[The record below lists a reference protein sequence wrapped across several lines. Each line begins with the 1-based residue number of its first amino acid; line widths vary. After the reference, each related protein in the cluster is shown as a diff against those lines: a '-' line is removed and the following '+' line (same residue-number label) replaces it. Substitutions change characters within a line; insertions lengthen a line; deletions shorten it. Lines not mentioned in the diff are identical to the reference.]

1 MVDLAP
7 DSSERTKCFDW
18 LNKLCSQVSYPDE
31 HNIIRDVIHLILRL
45 ERRVHGSCTVLGF
58 ACADVQTAI
67 GMLEEEV
74 LNLLSI
80 YLVLSVVHQSLL
92 VSQGSLSLHLYAYSH
107 KFSSR

>member
-1 MVDLAP
+1 M
-7 DSSERTKCFDW
+7 
-18 LNKLCSQVSYPDE
+18 SYPDE

-92 VSQGSLSLHLYAYSH
+92 VSQGSLSPFICV
-107 KFSSR
+107 FSQIF